1 MSTREEQQGANKPAT
16 VRIIETLYVEAGTA
30 DDFKSVV
37 QRLTGRDS
45 SAATLPEQDRTPQ
58 GADRRVGTGRGSGT
72 SDAKRSS

>member
-1 MSTREEQQGANKPAT
+1 MEQSNGGGGVK
-16 VRIIETLYVEAGTA
+16 VKFIETQFVSSDAA
-30 DDFKSVV
+30 NFKSVV